1 MKNELLM
8 NGQKSKTG
16 KGSTGVW
23 LEKARKYAKT
33 HATKHIFVT
42 TDNVLAA
49 VGTPMGKHGSS
60 SIGAIFRNGM
70 FTKVGYTPSTRPS
83 SHRREIGVW
92 RLK

>member
-1 MKNELLM
+1 MQNDSKR
-8 NGQKSKTG
+8 KSKTSHS
-16 KGSTGVW
+16 STGVW

-33 HATKHIFVT
+33 HAAKHTFVT

-49 VGTPMGKHGSS
+49 VGEPTNGGSTT
-60 SIGAIFRNGM
+60 GAIFRNGM

-83 SHRREIGVW
+83 CHRRAIGVW